1 MQPNDFHPGARVLA
15 SDGKDIGELVH
26 VLVGDDYSL
35 KAIVVNESQ
44 GFSGRWLSPG
54 SMLVNTE
61 FVAPRAVIESVD
73 HDRIAL
79 NVSSQDAR
87 KFPAYLSY
95 REKGE
100 SIAEEAEDEAGV
112 LGSGP
117 EIPNWIE
124 QVANKQADEL
134 EIDGGENVM
143 LGRTGRKLGEV
154 KDVLF
159 DGDQLVGVVLHP
171 GGLFK
176 HEVILPRRF
185 LSRSDDAALFAQLD
199 ESDLERLEPF
209 EAKDS

>member
-117 EIPNWIE
+117 EIPKWIE

-199 ESDLERLEPF
+199 ESDVEHLEPF